1 MRHGTLTL
9 AIAGV
14 ALALAVPAAAGTF
27 APGAAFQL
35 AQAQDDDHADH
46 AGPGPGMTPG
56 MGPGS
61 GMMMR
66 QQMGED
72 GKGPADKHRQH
83 AQRMQQMCDT
93 ADAHH
98 VATLAFS
105 ETRLKLTEAQ
115 KPAWSKFVE
124 AATAAHQAT
133 TKLMCADPKAQTAPA
148 TLPDRLAREEQMAQ
162 AKLAHVQTLR
172 PALLDFYKT
181 LTPEQQKIADTL
193 PLGGGHGRGGHRGGG
208 QGW

>member
-1 MRHGTLTL
+1 MKHGTLTL
-9 AIAGV
+9 AIAGM
-14 ALALAVPAAAGTF
+14 ALALAVPAAAGTPT
-27 APGAAFQL
+27 PGAAFQL

-46 AGPGPGMTPG
+46 AGPGP
-56 MGPGS
+56 

-105 ETRLKLTEAQ
+105 EARLKLTEAQ

-193 PLGGGHGRGGHRGGG
+193 PLGGGHGHGGHRGGG